1 MAQKGSS
8 TQPIP
13 LDPLQ
18 QGGGSSS
25 STHLTRPNTPGD
37 SGEGPSAQ
45 NRPPVT
51 HVSPEGVSLSLT
63 RVTRPSS
70 LNLPPISTT
79 GDNNSTGNASS
90 VPRTTF
96 PHATPN
102 GEPDSSVQSTP
113 LSPGTARSN
122 EKGSVGDGIFI
133 YTTSPISAQPSAP
146 SIPSSPLTD
155 NSNNGG
161 NDRLPP
167 QRDSEKAHLS
177 QPPSGK
183 RQRLSINP
191 TPPET
196 PSGLKPVAAD
206 APHGRV
212 NSVSA
217 SIRPDVPYEKR
228 LFTYTVQSCD
238 KEPGFKIFGNLQM
251 LNIFR
256 LQNELEILKQKFYRE
271 QQARSDDTKELT
283 VLLHNYANAIRDYED
298 LQKLAPITGS
308 QVEDTKF
315 SLAQAF
321 KSEYSTLI
329 QEGEGGFRRFP
340 DPTLLSTDPLRNF
353 LKRHLHRRFTYTPG
367 DKYKH
372 AREYYAGDPPED
384 VSPGVDRLARFL
396 VAILG
401 VGMLVTP
408 MFIMRLPDVS
418 LLKSLVTVS
427 VAELIFAGGLSMIFR
442 ATNTETLVATATYAA
457 VLMVFVGVTN

>member
-8 TQPIP
+8 TQPVP
-13 LDPLQ
+13 LDPLH
-18 QGGGSSS
+18 QGGGGGS
-25 STHLTRPNTPGD
+25 STHLTRPNTPED
-37 SGEGPSAQ
+37 SGGDPSTQ
-45 NRPPVT
+45 TRSLPPV
-51 HVSPEGVSLSLT
+51 
-63 RVTRPSS
+63 
-70 LNLPPISTT
+70 STT
-79 GDNNSTGNASS
+79 GDNNNTGNASS
-90 VPRTTF
+90 APKTTF
-96 PHATPN
+96 PDATAN
-102 GEPDSSVQSTP
+102 GEPDSSVQPTP
-113 LSPGTARSN
+113 LSPVTARSN

-133 YTTSPISAQPSAP
+133 YTTSPISSAAAQPSAP

-155 NSNNGG
+155 NSNSGG
-161 NDRLPP
+161 NDSLPP
-167 QRDSEKAHLS
+167 QRDSEKAHLRH
-177 QPPSGK
+177 PPSGK
-183 RQRLSINP
+183 EQRFSTNP
-191 TPPET
+191 TPPQT
-196 PSGLKPVAAD
+196 PGGLKPQAAD
-206 APHGRV
+206 INAPHGRV

-217 SIRPDVPYEKR
+217 SIRPDVPPYEKR

-271 QQARSDDTKELT
+271 QQAGSDDTKELT

-298 LQKLAPITGS
+298 LQKLSPITGS
-308 QVEDTKF
+308 QVTDTAF
-315 SLAQAF
+315 TLGQTF
-321 KSEYSTLI
+321 KSEYSNLTH
-329 QEGEGGFRRFP
+329 EAGEGGFRRFP

-353 LKRHLHRRFTYTPG
+353 LKRHLYREFTYTPG

-372 AREYYAGDPPED
+372 ASEYYAGAPPED

-427 VAELIFAGGLSMIFR
+427 VAELVFAGGLSMIFR